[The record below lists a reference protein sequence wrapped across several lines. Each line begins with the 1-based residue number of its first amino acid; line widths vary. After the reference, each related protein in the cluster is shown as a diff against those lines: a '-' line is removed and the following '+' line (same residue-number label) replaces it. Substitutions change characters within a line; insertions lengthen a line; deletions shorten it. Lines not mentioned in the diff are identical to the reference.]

1 MATTTVRKISMVPK
15 SFCDILINSQKLN
28 HSVDEVQHILESA
41 FNHIIE
47 TVKGGKK
54 INFSNFVKFE
64 RNILKARVFKNPG
77 GMKDPNSAPKEDIIK
92 PARYSLKVTVM
103 HQLREAFEKLA
114 VVPES
119 DTDTDAETKTNA
131 IDENGNV
138 IAEVKKKAVAVVKAK
153 AVKTIAAA
161 TATAT
166 DTDTDTDTANAVGLD
181 SATAVKVVKAVK
193 AVNKGKGK
201 AKVPAPAH
209 APGSDVIETTNV
221 VASDANADADVEN
234 VVEKKKK
241 APVAKK
247 AKPAENIVSQ

>member
-119 DTDTDAETKTNA
+119 DTETKTND

-166 DTDTDTDTANAVGLD
+166 DTDTANAVGLE
-181 SATAVKVVKAVK
+181 SATAVKAVK
-193 AVNKGKGK
+193 AVNKGKEKGK
-201 AKVPAPAH
+201 APAPVS
-209 APGSDVIETTNV
+209 GSDVIETTNV
-221 VASDANADADVEN
+221 VASDADADADAEVEV

-247 AKPAENIVSQ
+247 AKPAENIASQ